1 VSCSLNCLSLSDN
14 DISDLSAF
22 TKLEKIT
29 LIDCL
34 EVKNIS
40 CLRQVS
46 YLNFSGSFHIE
57 DFSCLSSEYQKF
69 VNLSRCKIQDNDA
82 LTLGNIPSLII
93 ASCHKIQK
101 ITLSQGSRYFVGD
114 SSSLVEVVLRGS
126 EFLHVSLALCDYLQN
141 VMIEGKVYFLN
152 MIGSVDVAKT
162 IKNKK
167 TKYSYIFG

>member
-82 LTLGNIPSLII
+82 LTLGNIPFFVFYKLII
-93 ASCHKIQK
+93 HISVCCCCCCSLLILYSKSTNCTTAPASCSLPTIVPVLKEDWLPSSELVFSSI
-101 ITLSQGSRYFVGD
+101 VG
-114 SSSLVEVVLRGS
+114 
-126 EFLHVSLALCDYLQN
+126 
-141 VMIEGKVYFLN
+141 
-152 MIGSVDVAKT
+152 
-162 IKNKK
+162 
-167 TKYSYIFG
+167 